1 MDPVTNNFPKMG
13 KTNASARNI
22 SAKPSKNTK
31 SVARA
36 GSGVGGALESIMAP
50 SPRHTMERLGNVG
63 MSQTSVAPQEDPAA
77 GANLRNTRMLAPAM
91 KYVDPFYAPI
101 SYGV

>member
-13 KTNASARNI
+13 KSNASARNI

-31 SVARA
+31 SAPRQ
-36 GSGVGGALESIMAP
+36 SGVGGALESIMAP
-50 SPRHTMERLGNVG
+50 SRRNTSERLGNVG
-63 MSQTSVAPQEDPAA
+63 MPQTTYAPQTNPEA
-77 GANLRNTRMLAPAM
+77 GATERNIRLLPSAM
-91 KYVDPFYAPI
+91 RYTDPFSASI